1 MIWLWILAILILLGI
16 LVCRTRIGIHITFGL
31 ADQATADLTIG
42 PFTIRLAPTPP
53 QEKKKGPKKA
63 DKPPKEHDANPAAK
77 LKKMPR
83 PTWAEIQDAYHTLM
97 PPCKRALQRTRRSIR
112 VTPFRLSVTLAG
124 REDPAAA
131 AERYGQ
137 AQALVW
143 TAMPALEQLVRIPD
157 PWVHVGIDFDAEKT
171 AAEGDFGISIRIGT
185 VIAVGFGIGIPALRW
200 LYRFFRAHRKKPPAR
215 NEQTKPAAPT
225 AA

>member
-1 MIWLWILAILILLGI
+1 MIWLWILGILILLGI
-16 LVCRTRIGIHITFGL
+16 VLCWTRIGIRVTFGM
-31 ADQATADLTIG
+31 AEQATADLTIG

-53 QEKKKGPKKA
+53 QEKQKQEKKKDTPQ
-63 DKPPKEHDANPAAK
+63 KEHTPNPAAK
-77 LKKMPR
+77 LKKLPK

-97 PPCKRALQRTRRSIR
+97 PPCKRALKRTRRSIR

-131 AERYGQ
+131 AEQYGQ

-143 TAMPALEQLVRIPD
+143 TVMPALEQLVRIPD
-157 PWVHVGIDFDAEKT
+157 PWVHVGIDFDAEKI
-171 AAEGDFGISIRIGT
+171 AAQGDFGISIRIGT
-185 VIAVGFGIGIPALRW
+185 VIAVGFGIGIPTLRW
-200 LYRFFRAHRKKPPAR
+200 LYRFFRAHRKKPPTQK
-215 NEQTKPAAPT
+215 EQAKPAAPT

>member
-1 MIWLWILAILILLGI
+1 MVWFWILGILILLGI
-16 LVCRTRIGIHITFGL
+16 VLCSIRIGIHVTFGV
-31 ADQATADLTIG
+31 AQQATADLTIG

-53 QEKKKGPKKA
+53 GEKGGKKGEKSEKKKDIRPAGKEKKLPK
-63 DKPPKEHDANPAAK
+63 
-77 LKKMPR
+77 

-97 PPCKRALQRTRRSIR
+97 PPCKRALKRTRRSIR
-112 VTPFRLSVTLAG
+112 VTPFRLSVTLGG

-143 TAMPALEQLVRIPD
+143 TVMPALEQLVRIHD

-185 VIAVGFGIGIPALRW
+185 VIAVGFGMGIPALRW
-200 LYRFFRAHRKKPPAR
+200 LIRFLRAHRKKPPAQ
-215 NEQTKPAAPT
+215 NKQTKPAAPT